1 MYKSQADA
9 SAAAGAQPG
18 ADAGASADQPAGDDK
33 VVDADFE
40 EVK

>member
-1 MYKSQADA
+1 MYKSQTE
-9 SAAAGAQPG
+9 AAGAQPG
-18 ADAGASADQPAGDDK
+18 AEAGASAGTGEQPAGDDK